1 MPALHLLP
9 IGLVDPD
16 LLQRLALELR
26 RRLAAP
32 VVVEGATT
40 APAHWRK
47 AADFDAPAILQDLVA
62 APPEDGGWRLALV
75 DGNLV
80 APGVSSSR
88 GLATIGGCCAIV
100 ALAPR
105 SRALASGLQDNF
117 QHHLAS
123 AVHEVGH
130 LAGLDHCPDPRC
142 VMHFNAEAASGGSA
156 TELCAACQR
165 RMD

>member
-9 IGLVDPD
+9 IGFIDPD

-26 RRLAAP
+26 RRFAVP
-32 VVVEGATT
+32 VVVDVATT
-40 APAHWRK
+40 VSAHWRK
-47 AADFDAPAILQDLVA
+47 AAGFDAPAILQDLVA
-62 APPEDGGWRLALV
+62 APPDDGGWRLALI

-80 APGVSSSR
+80 APGVRSSR

-100 ALAPR
+100 ALAHL
-105 SRALASGLQDNF
+105 SRAPASGPDDDF
-117 QHHLAS
+117 QHLLAG

>member
-9 IGLVDPD
+9 VGPIDPD

-26 RRLAAP
+26 RRFAAP
-32 VVVEGATT
+32 VVVEAAAT

-80 APGVSSSR
+80 APGVRSSR

-100 ALAPR
+100 ARAPL
-105 SRALASGLQDNF
+105 SRAPAARPQDDF
-117 QHHLAS
+117 QHLLAS
-123 AVHEVGH
+123 AVHEIGH

-142 VMHFNAEAASGGSA
+142 VMHFSPEAASTGSA
-156 TELCAACQR
+156 TELCAACR
-165 RMD
+165 SRMD